1 MTGRHSGS
9 RVTLTRR
16 SIWRIRLARDT
27 PRYLVSTAAI
37 VGLAASARFALAPP
51 AARVVRDGYGAR
63 PIQDRGAE
71 GFAVLFAR
79 RYLTWSA
86 AEPDANAQGLD
97 SFAGGSMDG
106 SLGLALPQRGE
117 QRVEWAEVVQERTPS
132 AETHVYTVATQLDSG
147 SLVYLAVQVTRAPEG
162 VLQLSSYP
170 AFVGPPAAGPA
181 QLPRLHEVGDPAL
194 TTVITRA
201 LRNYMA
207 AAGGELA
214 ADLASGARVSLPT
227 VALTLLTVRQIDWAP
242 IGRSVLATVTA
253 ADARG
258 GQYTLEYELDVAQQ
272 QGRWDVSALETDP
285 NVD

>member
-1 MTGRHSGS
+1 MTGGHSGAP
-9 RVTLTRR
+9 VTLTRR
-16 SIWRIRLARDT
+16 SIWRIRLARDAS
-27 PRYLVSTAAI
+27 RYLVSIAAI
-37 VGLAASARFALAPP
+37 VGLAASTRFAVAPP
-51 AARVVRDGYGAR
+51 APRVVRDGGAR

-86 AEPDANAQGLD
+86 AEPEANARALD
-97 SFAGGSMDG
+97 SFAGDSMDG
-106 SLGLALPQRGE
+106 SLGLVLPQRGE
-117 QRVEWAEVVQERTPS
+117 QRVDWAEVVQERAPS
-132 AETHVYTVATQLDSG
+132 AGTHVYTVAAQLDSG
-147 SLVYLAVQVTRAPEG
+147 SLVYLAVQVTRTPEG
-162 VLQLSSYP
+162 SIQLSSYP
-170 AFVGPPAAGPA
+170 AFVGPPATGPGQIA
-181 QLPRLHEVGDPAL
+181 RLHEVGDPAL

-214 ADLASGARVSLPT
+214 ADLASWARVSIPT

-272 QGRWDVSALETDP
+272 QGRWEVSALETDP